1 MLRQT
6 SASWSD
12 LSPKVAAVRTQLSA
26 ARVRA
31 PVDGDGVGVKIF
43 TIGSAVRPG
52 EAIIDIA
59 PKAQPMVVEARVR
72 PDDADNARKGQ
83 KTEVRFSIQGRS
95 LPIIHGIV
103 NAISAD
109 RFEDQRTGQGYFLA
123 EITVSREEL
132 ARAAAAKGLKSLSLS
147 PGLPAETVIPLR
159 KRSALQFLFE
169 PLTQSLW
176 GAFRQD

>member
-1 MLRQT
+1 M
-6 SASWSD
+6 SS
-12 LSPKVAAVRTQLSA
+12 KAAFRAQLSA
-26 ARVRA
+26 VRVRA
-31 PVDGDGVGVKIF
+31 PVDGEVLGLKIF
-43 TIGSAVRPG
+43 TVGGVVRPG
-52 EAIIDIA
+52 EAIMDIV

-72 PDDADNARKGQ
+72 LEDADDVRKGQ

-95 LPIIHGIV
+95 LPIIHGTV

-147 PGLPAETVIPLR
+147 PCLPAETVIPLR

-176 GAFRQD
+176 RAFRQD